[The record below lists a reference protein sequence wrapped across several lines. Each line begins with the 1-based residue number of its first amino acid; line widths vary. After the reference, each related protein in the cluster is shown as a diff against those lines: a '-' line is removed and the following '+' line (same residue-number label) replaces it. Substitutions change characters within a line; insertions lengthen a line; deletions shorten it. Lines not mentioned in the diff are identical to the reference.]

1 MPEPRYRIGTVAR
14 LAGVSAHVLRVWER
28 RYGVPTPGRSEGGAR
43 LYSDTEV
50 ERLRLLKRAV
60 DRGHAIGQIAALEP
74 AELQRLAGGPSTVTA
89 GRAETADELLS
100 EFVQAVTSFDSAQAE
115 RLLERAR
122 VLLSARELVL
132 EVLAPL
138 LAHIGQA
145 WANGEL
151 CTASEHV
158 ASALVRDQA
167 SSLLRQLPAEPGA
180 ELLLVSTPAAEL
192 HELGA
197 LLAAVVAKIHGYD
210 VLYLGPNLPATE
222 IALAARVALA
232 DLVALSIVALEPEA
246 AAVEVRALTA
256 ALPPGVDLLLG
267 GAQVDAVKVIAGC
280 DLTALGSLAELERY
294 LVERRSRAARQAR
307 RAVASD
313 ASRLGQPAAP
323 RTLFAP

>member
-14 LAGVSAHVLRVWER
+14 LAGISTHVLRVWER
-28 RYGVPTPGRSEGGAR
+28 RYGVPTPNRSEGGAR
-43 LYSDTEV
+43 LYSDAEV
-50 ERLRLLKRAV
+50 DRLRLLKRAV
-60 DRGHAIGQIAALEP
+60 DRGHAIGQIAALGP
-74 AELQRLAGGPSTVTA
+74 AELERLVGPNSVAA
-89 GRAETADELLS
+89 GRAETAGELLV

-138 LAHIGQA
+138 LTRIGEA
-145 WANGEL
+145 WASGEL

-158 ASALVRDQA
+158 ASTLVREQA
-167 SSLLRQLPAEPGA
+167 SRLLRQLPTESGA
-180 ELLLVSTPAAEL
+180 ELLLVSTPATEL

-232 DLVALSIVALEPEA
+232 DLVAISIVSLKPRA
-246 AAVEVRALTA
+246 AAIEVKALMA
-256 ALPPGVDLLLG
+256 ALPDGVDLLLG
-267 GAQVDAVKVIAGC
+267 GAQASAVNGIARC
-280 DLTALGSLAELERY
+280 DLTVLGSLEEFEHY
-294 LVERRSRAARQAR
+294 LVERRSRAARSAR
-307 RAVASD
+307 RAAALD
-313 ASRLGQPAAP
+313 ASRFVPPVGLRALPAP
-323 RTLFAP
+323 